1 MKKKDRALPPIGMRI
16 IKSSIGVLL
25 GFIVYLLRGKQGA
38 PFYTVLS
45 VLWCMQPYSSNAK
58 ANAVQRTMGTV
69 IGAVYGLIMILLELY
84 VIPFDNELFRYI
96 TISLLIIP
104 IIYTTVIFNK
114 KNASYFSCVV
124 FLSIVVNHLKDK
136 NPYLFVFNRMMDTMI
151 GIGLALIINT
161 FELPRKKRN
170 DILFVAELDKVLL
183 NMKEKL
189 TPYSKIELNKM
200 LDDGV
205 NFTVSTMKTPGAL
218 ITSLQDI
225 RLNLPVI
232 AMDGAIL
239 FDMKDN
245 KYLKVYEMTHGE
257 TKRLVDLIHNRDM
270 HCFINVVVED
280 SVIIYYGDFKN
291 SVESDIY
298 NNLRKSPYR
307 NYIKEELP
315 ERYGAVYLMMIDKKD
330 KIESLYNELDSLG
343 YTKEFKVLKYDSN
356 DYPGYAYI
364 KIYNKKAIKENMI
377 KYVQSLTDTKDIV
390 IFEDN
395 NEISNNVISENDSNE
410 VVKKLKKIYRPY
422 FWKK

>member
-1 MKKKDRALPPIGMRI
+1 MNKRKIALPPIGMRI

-25 GFIVYLLRGKQGA
+25 GFIIYFLRGKQGT
-38 PFYTVLS
+38 PFYTALS

-58 ANAVQRTMGTV
+58 ANAIQRTIGTF
-69 IGAVYGLIMILLELY
+69 IGAAYGLIMILVELY

-161 FELPRKKRN
+161 FELPRKRRN
-170 DILFVAELDKVLL
+170 DLLFVAELDKVLL
-183 NMKEKL
+183 NMKETL
-189 TPYSKIELNKM
+189 TSYSKIELNKM

-205 NFTVSTMKTPGAL
+205 KLTIATMKTPGAL
-218 ITSLQDI
+218 VTSLQDI

-239 FDMKDN
+239 FDMKEN
-245 KYLKVYEMTHGE
+245 KYLKVYEMTHEE
-257 TKRLVDLIHNRDM
+257 TKKLVDLIQARNM
-270 HCFINVVVED
+270 HCFINTVVED
-280 SVIIYYGDFKN
+280 SVMIYYGDFKN
-291 SVESDIY
+291 PVESDIY
-298 NNLRKSPYR
+298 NNLRSSPYR

-315 ERYGAVYLMMIDKKD
+315 DRYGAVYLMLIDETE
-330 KIESLYNELDSLG
+330 KIESLYEELERLG
-343 YTKEFKVLKYDSN
+343 YTKEFKVLKYDSD
-356 DYPGYAYI
+356 DYPGYTYI

-377 KYVQSLTDTKDIV
+377 KYVQSLTDAKSTLVFEKD
-390 IFEDN
+390 
-395 NEISNNVISENDSNE
+395 NE
-410 VVKKLKKIYRPY
+410 VFKNYISINCNNKLN
-422 FWKK
+422 